1 MNWNYGPTK
10 GSAGG
15 ILVGFKAT
23 TVEIVSWQNFKFC
36 ATTVVRNLNDKFT
49 WRLIVVY
56 GSPDEEHKLDFLVE
70 LDLVMNAS

>member
-1 MNWNYGPTK
+1 M
-10 GSAGG
+10 A
-15 ILVGFKAT
+15 LQKALQ
-23 TVEIVSWQNFKFC
+23 VASWWASRPQQLIVSWQNFKFC

-56 GSPDEEHKLDFLVE
+56 GSPDEEHKLYFLVE